1 MKDKKA
7 LPQYANILIVITT
20 YLFLYIPIIVLFAFS
35 FNSKAF
41 PASWD
46 SFTMK
51 WYEELFSSN
60 ELWESLTNS
69 FLVAIL
75 STTISLT
82 MGILL
87 IFFRASGGKIS
98 RFLPMFYGNLI
109 IPETVLAVSLLTFF
123 SIFSVPLGLPT
134 VVASH
139 AVIGLGF
146 VIPILYTRYLD
157 LDPKLKEA
165 SLILGASPI
174 KTFFKITLPLLRPS
188 LISTGLLIFIISFDD
203 FIITYFC
210 SGTSFQTLSLFL
222 FSTIRTGISPVV
234 NALSAFL
241 LVLSG
246 IFAILFFS
254 PKLKARIF

>member
-1 MKDKKA
+1 MNQTKS
-7 LPQYANILIVITT
+7 LSHYSSVLVVICT

-35 FNSKAF
+35 FNSKPF
-41 PASWD
+41 PATWD
-46 SFTMK
+46 NFTIK
-51 WYEELFSSN
+51 WYQELFNSS
-60 ELWESLTNS
+60 ELIESLLNS
-69 FLVAIL
+69 FLVAIT
-75 STTISLT
+75 STAISLT
-82 MGILL
+82 MGVLL
-87 IFFRASGGKIS
+87 IFFRASGGKVS
-98 RFLPMFYGNLI
+98 RFLPMFYGNLV

-134 VVASH
+134 VVVSH

-146 VIPILYTRYLD
+146 VIPIVYTRYLE

-165 SLILGASPI
+165 SLILGASPL

-210 SGTSFQTLSLFL
+210 SGTSFQTLSLYL

-246 IFAILFFS
+246 MFALVFFS